1 MPDEKKTVIRF
12 DFAYDRFYALKY
24 PFSAK
29 LRTFA
34 AGFNQTSHIHD
45 LTHVWYCMGGS
56 YTHHVGNERFY
67 CEKGSAVIVPP
78 GTPHRFEVPKDS
90 EVDLFYLDIGYD
102 IFAGCS
108 TDAYI
113 NFAANCFLPSFQKEL
128 GHCFPY
134 YYKLSPQSQSALE
147 VFISEFTLLYSRPG
161 ITRAMIL
168 DNLERIFTLPEFA
181 LPEQFRSKAVALL
194 SNKVLPI
201 TLALSYMNENY
212 PKKIYTEELL
222 RISALCQT
230 NFFKVFKQFT
240 RLPSSTYL
248 QNLRTNHAR
257 LLMGNTTYSLSF
269 ICDVCGFSN
278 PAHMVECCKKY
289 YNRKPKILCNRMDE
303 YYKCNPQK
311 KRHTFDK

>member
-1 MPDEKKTVIRF
+1 MPDKKKPLHF
-12 DFAYDRFYALKY
+12 DFAYDKFYALKH

-29 LRTFA
+29 CQTFV
-34 AGFNQTSHIHD
+34 AGFTQIPHVHD
-45 LTHVWYCMGGS
+45 LTHVWYCVGGS
-56 YTHHVGNERFY
+56 YTHQVENESFF
-67 CEKGSAVIVPP
+67 CEKGSVIIVPP
-78 GTPHRFEVPKDS
+78 GTLHDFHVSDDG

-102 IFAGCS
+102 IFDGCN
-108 TDAYI
+108 TDTYI
-113 NFAANCFLPSFQKEL
+113 NTAANVFLPPFQKEL
-128 GHCFPY
+128 GRDFPY

-147 VFISEFTLLYSRPG
+147 DFISEFTLLYSRPG
-161 ITRAMIL
+161 ITRAKIL

-181 LPEQFRSKAVALL
+181 LPAQLHSKASSILK
-194 SNKVLPI
+194 NKVLPI
-201 TLALSYMNENY
+201 TQVLSYINENY
-212 PKKIYTEELL
+212 SRKIYTEELL

-230 NFFKVFKQFT
+230 NFFKLFKQFT

-289 YNRKPKILCNRMDE
+289 YNRNPKILSKRMDE
-303 YYKCNPQK
+303 YYKCNPQA